1 MHNIMQKIIIALFEK
16 KKTLNDPKLKR
27 KVEIKML
34 FHSLKPD
41 RLSFWCLETLCIIK
55 IPHLNQID

>member
-1 MHNIMQKIIIALFEK
+1 MQKIIIALFEK

>member
-1 MHNIMQKIIIALFEK
+1 MPKNIIALFEK
-16 KKTLNDPKLKR
+16 KKLNDPKLKR

-41 RLSFWCLETLCIIK
+41 RLSFLV
-55 IPHLNQID
+55 P

>member
-1 MHNIMQKIIIALFEK
+1 MQTIMQKIIIALFEK
-16 KKTLNDPKLKR
+16 KKQLNDPKLKR

-41 RLSFWCLETLCIIK
+41 RLSFGALK
-55 IPHLNQID
+55 HSV

>member
-16 KKTLNDPKLKR
+16 KKLNDPKLKR

-34 FHSLKPD
+34 FRSLKPD